1 MDKIVCKTKHG
12 EITIDELAQL
22 QPGLGKL
29 MDDMST
35 RFTYMYHS
43 AKGGNWK
50 LAHYQ
55 YRSFI
60 SIMKKI
66 KIVRPKYT
74 TDMDAYEKHF
84 MIPVKEAI
92 EAEDWKKFEE
102 TYKKSVE
109 GSDHY
114 HDKYDFS
121 YIRFITPK
129 NPPEHMDLGPPEKF
143 SRKKKPL

>member
-1 MDKIVCKTKHG
+1 MDKIVGKKKHG
-12 EITIDELAQL
+12 EISIDELAQI

-35 RFTYMYHS
+35 RFNYMYHS
-43 AKGGNWK
+43 AKGGNWE
-50 LAHYQ
+50 LADYQ
-55 YRSFI
+55 YRSFV

-66 KIVRPKYT
+66 KIVRPKYA
-74 TDMDAYEKHF
+74 TDMDAYEMHF
-84 MIPVKEAI
+84 MSPIKETI
-92 EAEDWKKFEE
+92 EAKDWKKFEE
-102 TYKKSVE
+102 TCKKAVE

-114 HDKYDFS
+114 HNKYGYS
-121 YIRFITPK
+121 YIKFVVTK